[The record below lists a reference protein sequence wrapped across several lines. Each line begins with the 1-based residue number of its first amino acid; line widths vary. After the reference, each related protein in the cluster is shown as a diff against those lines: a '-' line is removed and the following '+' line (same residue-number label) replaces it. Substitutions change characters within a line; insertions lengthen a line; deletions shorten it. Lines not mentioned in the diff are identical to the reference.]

1 MFRSSRVSSC
11 GPEARLPCRNAS
23 LALTHTA
30 RAGADWEKGD
40 RQHYA
45 GGVPSGAAAPADV
58 TPSTRGRPRHALPS
72 RSPHPV

>member
-11 GPEARLPCRNAS
+11 GPEARLPRRNAS

-40 RQHYA
+40 RRTMQ
-45 GGVPSGAAAPADV
+45 GE
-58 TPSTRGRPRHALPS
+58 
-72 RSPHPV
+72 SPQEQPHLQM